1 MPRHK
6 DTLGKSAFLLF
17 LFSGLNCSVPA
28 LAQPIVPA
36 SDGTGTTVIP
46 KGNQFNITGGQLS
59 RDRANLFH
67 SFDQFNLDAGQ
78 VAQFLSNPAIR
89 NILARINGGDVSYI
103 NGLISITGGN
113 SNLFLMNPAGFVFGS
128 NASLNVPAS
137 FTATT
142 ANGIGFNSLW
152 FRSVGAN
159 NYASLNGSPN
169 SFAFTTAQPGAIY
182 NLGNLAVA
190 QGQNL
195 NLLAG
200 TVISAGSLS
209 APGGQITIAAVPGEN
224 VMRLSQPGMI
234 LSLDV
239 AAGIQGLGDES
250 TVNPVSLPE
259 LLTGGGSH
267 ANQIAL
273 NKDGQLE
280 LIGSGIRVEPGDV
293 VISNN
298 SFNNN
303 QQLAI
308 NSGNALLA
316 ADNNLSLVESQLRT
330 TGDLNLI
337 AGNTV
342 QVRDSLANPFS
353 AVAGRNLD
361 VRGTQGIDI
370 LALNYLGTPFQ
381 SGGNMTFVTNGVFSG
396 DARFASQ
403 GNFSILNEAGDAGK
417 FISFFDPIISANGD
431 VVFGDYTG
439 VALKIEAKGSITGG
453 DITITGPDTDISGT
467 DPDIATL
474 NNSAALILRSDLT
487 NLANSANTVGEIIQE
502 ETIFNLTD
510 EPITNGITVNNILTA
525 GGPAILSGSG
535 AITVGSINTQ
545 GGIINITSSN
555 STIATAGLL
564 NSSSANGN
572 GGAITLNA
580 SGNILTS
587 DITARSE
594 ATPQI
599 VSENGQPA
607 VGGDI
612 TITSSAGNID
622 TTVGILDASSS
633 AGTGGA
639 ITLNAPGNL
648 TTNNIVTNG
657 GNISLSSSAG
667 NIDTTA
673 GIVDASSSA
682 GTGGVIAL
690 NAAGN
695 LTTADINT
703 GSETGTGGAIAL
715 TAAGSLT
722 GGNLSTSGVGGGN
735 LTIAAGASVTTGN
748 LDTSGSA
755 GNGGNVTI
763 NSPADIAA
771 GFINAQGGSA
781 GIGGA
786 VSLTTASFVRSTATF
801 IDRNG
806 TDASIST
813 AGGAGGGA
821 VTITHGGGCSSDPNC
836 LPLAPFIVGNASV
849 NGTSGAISTAS
860 DNSILPQ
867 QSFAGTYTQGNI
879 QIITATPDQPTPP
892 SLPPIE
898 PELPPT
904 DDQNSNLGEEDQ
916 NRLSR
921 DIQGNAIE
929 LYDSIDRP
937 FLDSIASG
945 LADLEDQGVLRASIL
960 RIEIANALDQGL
972 LEDAVLK
979 IEELR
984 HQEFQQYFGENF
996 STGLAADNSI
1006 SNLKNKLLTVAEQTG
1021 TQPAVV
1027 YVFSRPEQLEL
1038 VLLTPSGELVHKIVP
1053 QAQQEALLQFAT
1065 QFRNEIVNPRKQK
1078 TKSYLPS
1085 SQQLYQWLIAPLEET
1100 LTAQNIDTLLFS
1112 TEPGLRSL
1120 PVAALHDGSRFL
1132 MEKYRLS
1139 LVPSLNLTDTRP
1151 GLLEATQV
1159 LAMGASQF
1167 ETLGPLPAVP
1177 VELATITTQ
1186 LWPGK
1191 SFLNS
1196 DFTLENLQSEHAQE
1210 NFKIIHLATHSEFLP
1225 GDPSQSY
1232 IQLWNSQ
1239 LNLLELRQLKLN
1251 SPQVDLLVLSACRTA
1266 LGDEQAELGFA
1277 GLAVQSGVKTA
1288 VASLWYVSDLG
1299 SLALMLEFYLQ
1310 LDQVPLKAEA
1320 LRQAQIAMLNG
1331 EIRLE
1336 NAQLRVPGL
1345 ASGVPLPAELSKVGD
1360 VNLSHPYYWAAFT
1373 IVGSPW

>member
-1 MPRHK
+1 MLKHK
-6 DTLGKSAFLLF
+6 GILGKSTFLLF
-17 LFSGLNCSVPA
+17 LIGCFNSFVPA
-28 LAQPIVPA
+28 FSQPIVPA
-36 SDGTGTTVIP
+36 SDGTGTVVTP

-67 SFDQFNLDAGQ
+67 SFEQFNLDAGQ
-78 VAQFLSNPAIR
+78 VAHFLSNPAIR

-137 FTATT
+137 FSATT

-159 NYASLNGSPN
+159 NYATLNGSPN
-169 SFAFTTAQPGAIY
+169 SFAFATAQPGTIF
-182 NLGNLAVA
+182 NFGNLAVSG
-190 QGQNL
+190 GQNL
-195 NLLAG
+195 SFLAG
-200 TVISAGSLS
+200 IVVNAGSLS

-224 VMRLSQPGMI
+224 VVRLSQPGML

-239 AAGIQGLGDES
+239 AAGIQGLEDES
-250 TVNPVSLPE
+250 PVNPVSLPQ

-303 QQLAI
+303 QKLAI

-330 TGDLNLI
+330 TGNLNLI

-342 QVRDSLANPFS
+342 TVRDSLTNPFS
-353 AVAGRNLD
+353 AVAGRNLY
-361 VRGTQGIDI
+361 VRGTEAIDI
-370 LALNYLGTPFQ
+370 LALNHPGMPFQ

-431 VVFGDYTG
+431 VIFGDYTG

-467 DPDIATL
+467 DPDIAIL

-487 NLANSANTVGEIIQE
+487 TLANSANALGEILE
-502 ETIFNLTD
+502 EGTIFNITD
-510 EPITNGITVNNILTA
+510 EPITNGITINNILTA
-525 GGPAILSGSG
+525 GGPVIFSGAG
-535 AITVGSINTQ
+535 AITLGSINTQ
-545 GGIINITSSN
+545 GGIINVTSSN
-555 STIATAGLL
+555 STITSAGLL
-564 NSSSANGN
+564 NSSSSSGS

-580 SGNILTS
+580 AGNILTS
-587 DITARSE
+587 EISARSN

-599 VSENGQPA
+599 VAETGQPA
-607 VGGDI
+607 MGGDI
-612 TITSSAGNID
+612 TITSIAGNID
-622 TTVGILDASSS
+622 TTAGILDASSS

-657 GNISLSSSAG
+657 GNISFSSSAG
-667 NIDTTA
+667 NINTAA
-673 GIVDASSSA
+673 GILNTSSSA
-682 GTGGVIAL
+682 GIGGSIAL

-695 LTTADINT
+695 LTTAEINT
-703 GSETGTGGAIAL
+703 SSETGTGGAIAL

-722 GGNLSTSGVGGGN
+722 GGNLSTKGAGGGN
-735 LTIAAGASVTTGN
+735 LTIAAGATVKTGN

-763 NSPADIAA
+763 NSPADIVA
-771 GFINAQGGSA
+771 GSINAQGGSA

-801 IDRNG
+801 IERNG

-813 AGGAGGGA
+813 AAGAGGGG

-867 QSFAGTYTQGNI
+867 QSFAGSYTQNNI
-879 QIITATPDQPTPP
+879 QIITATPDQPTPT
-892 SLPPIE
+892 PPPTE
-898 PELPPT
+898 PEIPPT
-904 DDQNSNLGEEDQ
+904 DNPNSNLGEEDQ

-937 FLDSIASG
+937 FLDNIASG

-984 HQEFQQYFGENF
+984 TQEFQQYFGENF

-1027 YVFSRPEQLEL
+1027 YVFSRPEKLEL
-1038 VLLTPSGELVHKIVP
+1038 VLLTPNGELLHKIVP
-1053 QAQQEALLQFAT
+1053 QAQQETLLQSAT
-1065 QFRNEIVNPRKQK
+1065 EFRNEIVNPRKQK

-1151 GLLEATQV
+1151 GSLEATQV

-1177 VELATITTQ
+1177 VELATITTK

-1225 GDPSQSY
+1225 GDPTQSY

-1239 LNLLELRQLKLN
+1239 LNLLQLRQLNLN

-1299 SLALMLEFYLQ
+1299 SLALMLEFYRQ
-1310 LDQVPLKAEA
+1310 LDQVSLKAEA

-1331 EIRLE
+1331 EIRIE

-1345 ASGVPLPAELSKVGD
+1345 ASGVPLPAELSKLGD